1 MRVGII
7 GYGFVG
13 KALAAG
19 IKNNVEILKIDPV
32 LKTSIIDLKEF
43 DPDICFICVPT
54 PMKDDGSQD
63 LTILRKVI
71 DEINEISISALVV
84 LKSTV
89 LPNYITSIKHQI
101 PNLIFNPEFLR
112 ERSANKDFLNSKLIV
127 FGGPREQANNLA
139 NFYEKHT
146 LCTSTNYQFTDLISA
161 SLIKYAINTFLATKV
176 VFFNELNQIFNKS
189 DADDTWDNFINII
202 SIDERIGSSHMQV
215 PGLDDKLGFGGTCFP
230 KDCKALIKYSE
241 EIENPFQLLKKSN
254 QINNQIRKQYK
265 SLSNREAEQN
275 TNFNDD

>member
-1 MRVGII
+1 MKVGII

>member
-1 MRVGII
+1 MKVGII

-43 DPDICFICVPT
+43 DPNICFICVPT

-71 DEINEISISALVV
+71 DEINEISITALIV

-127 FGGPREQANNLA
+127 FGGPREQANSLA

-146 LCTSTNYQFTDLISA
+146 LCTSTHYQFTDLISA

-189 DADDTWDNFINII
+189 GADDTWDSFINII

-215 PGLDDKLGFGGTCFP
+215 PGLDDKLGYGGTCFP

-241 EIENPFQLLKKSN
+241 EIESPFQLLKKSN
-254 QINNQIRKQYK
+254 QINNQIRKKYK
-265 SLSNREAEQN
+265 GLSSREAEQN

>member
-1 MRVGII
+1 MKVGII

-176 VFFNELNQIFNKS
+176 IFFNELNQIFNKS

>member
-1 MRVGII
+1 MKVGII

-241 EIENPFQLLKKSN
+241 KIENPFQLLKKSN

>member
-1 MRVGII
+1 MKVGII

-146 LCTSTNYQFTDLISA
+146 LCASTNYQFTDLISA

-176 VFFNELNQIFNKS
+176 IFFNELNQIFNKS